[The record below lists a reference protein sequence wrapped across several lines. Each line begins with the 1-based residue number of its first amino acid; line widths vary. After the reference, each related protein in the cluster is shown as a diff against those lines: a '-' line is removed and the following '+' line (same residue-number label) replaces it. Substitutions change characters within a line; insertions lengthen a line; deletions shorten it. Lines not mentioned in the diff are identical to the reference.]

1 MLIACFNI
9 TRSQRCD
16 GKWLMSCLILRIF
29 ILIKEGVI
37 SMAQDIISTI
47 GDLVKWIIDTV
58 NKFTKK

>member
-16 GKWLMSCLILRIF
+16 GKELMSCLILRIF